1 MPTAPQAVDIKSVA
15 QTAIESNSDVQVRW
29 NTFKAARNEV
39 DTAKGGWRPR
49 VDLTARAGPNRRDE
63 PGASNVRYNQAGA
76 AITLTQMLFD
86 GFSTGN
92 EVSRLNHAAMTRYY
106 EFLDA
111 SETSALE
118 AVRAYTDVLRYREMV
133 NLARMNFMRHEEIFK
148 LIRERVQA
156 GAGRRVDLEQATGRL
171 ALAESNLITEQS
183 NLHDVTARYQRVI
196 NSLPPASMAD
206 LVPLDAA
213 LPATV
218 AVALDDAYKNHPG
231 YFAAVENI
239 RAAEATVRRSQSG
252 YSPRVDLRASTDHS
266 RYNSLGLGPT
276 SGASVEVVMTM
287 NLYKG
292 GSDAAAIRQ
301 QADLLSAA
309 QDLRD
314 KSCRDIRQTLLIAY
328 NDVLRLSDQLAFL
341 DQHRQSIS
349 LARDA
354 YRQQFDIGQRSLLDL
369 LDTENEHF
377 QAQRAYVDGR
387 ANRYLAYARV
397 QAGEGR
403 LLKVLGVARADQPNL
418 NDLQQN
424 DGRPGATLTPC
435 PTDIPAAYVPVP
447 ASLPAPEIKPL
458 APMVVIPAPVPM
470 RAVTPAPLAAS
481 PEQAKKEIAFA
492 IDSWLKAWMAK
503 DVKRYLDFYAPDFD
517 ASHSNYSKSYDSKSM
532 ARTSWLAYRKRL
544 ITKPGEISVTASNL
558 RIDMVSDTVANLKF
572 TQDYRSA
579 DYNDK
584 VDKVLQVV
592 LKDGRWLVKTES
604 SVML

>member
-1 MPTAPQAVDIKSVA
+1 
-15 QTAIESNSDVQVRW
+15 
-29 NTFKAARNEV
+29 
-39 DTAKGGWRPR
+39 
-49 VDLTARAGPNRRDE
+49 
-63 PGASNVRYNQAGA
+63 
-76 AITLTQMLFD
+76 MLFD

-133 NLARMNFMRHEEIFK
+133 SLARMNFTRHEDIFK

-183 NLHDVTARYQRVI
+183 NLHDVTARYQRII
-196 NSLPPASMAD
+196 NSLPPASMPEP
-206 LVPLDAA
+206 VPMDGA
-213 LPATV
+213 LPGTV
-218 AVALDDAYKNHPG
+218 ALALDDAYKNHPA

-266 RYNSLGLGPT
+266 RFNSLGLGPS

-292 GSDAAAIRQ
+292 GSDAATIRQ

-341 DQHRQSIS
+341 DRHRQSIN

-377 QAQRAYVDGR
+377 QAQRAWVDGR
-387 ANRYLAYARV
+387 TNRYLAHARV

-403 LLKVLGVARADQPNL
+403 LLKVLGVARVDQPNL
-418 NDLQQN
+418 DDLQQN
-424 DGRPGATLTPC
+424 DGKPGAAITPC
-435 PTDIPAAYVPVP
+435 PMDIPAPYVPVP
-447 ASLPAPEIKPL
+447 VALPAPEVKPP
-458 APMVVIPAPVPM
+458 APIVVIPAPVPA
-470 RAVTPAPLAAS
+470 RTVTPTPLAAN

-492 IDSWLKAWMAK
+492 IDAWLKAWMAK
-503 DVKRYLDFYAPDFD
+503 DVQKYLDFYAPDFD
-517 ASHSNYSKSYDSKSM
+517 ASRSNYSKSYDSNAM

-544 ITKPGEISVTASNL
+544 ITKPGDIKVTASNL

-579 DYNDK
+579 DYTDK

-592 LKDGRWLVKTES
+592 LRDGRWLVRTES
-604 SVML
+604 SIKL